1 MSPILPVADDW
12 GKPSPV
18 TRPERITGTLGAPI
32 ANPEIPQMTYPP
44 TPGGWQDPT
53 KPAEPVVP
61 QPTYVDPISGLP
73 ASVSPDPG
81 QSYPAATSPPG
92 YPAAYPTY
100 GATDPTYGTG
110 YPAQQGYPQ
119 GYEQPGYA
127 AQPGYPSYP
136 TSYPGYGG
144 YTTPVMPI
152 GQKTNGLSIASLVV
166 SLSGAVFLLCY
177 GLGGLL
183 GLVGAILGHV
193 AQRQI
198 RERGEAGGG
207 MALAGVIVGWI
218 ALAIGVVIV
227 VLIAWFAYRVAQD
240 QQTAY

>member
-1 MSPILPVADDW
+1 
-12 GKPSPV
+12 
-18 TRPERITGTLGAPI
+18 
-32 ANPEIPQMTYPP
+32 MTYPP

-61 QPTYVDPISGLP
+61 QPTYVDPISGQP
-73 ASVSPDPG
+73 ASVSDPG

-100 GATDPTYGTG
+100 GATDPSYGTG
-110 YPAQQGYPQ
+110 YPAQPGYQ
-119 GYEQPGYA
+119 QPGYA
-127 AQPGYPSYP
+127 AQPGYTAQPGYAAQPSYPSYP

-144 YTTPVMPI
+144 YTTPVMPV

-177 GLGGLL
+177 GAGGLL

-198 RERGEAGGG
+198 RERGEGGGG

-218 ALAIGVVIV
+218 ALALGIVIIALVVW
-227 VLIAWFAYRVAQD
+227 LAYRVTQD

>member
-1 MSPILPVADDW
+1 
-12 GKPSPV
+12 
-18 TRPERITGTLGAPI
+18 
-32 ANPEIPQMTYPP
+32 MTYPP

-61 QPTYVDPISGLP
+61 QPTYVDPISGQP

-100 GATDPTYGTG
+100 GATDPSFGTG
-110 YPAQQGYPQ
+110 YPAQPGYQ
-119 GYEQPGYA
+119 QPGYA
-127 AQPGYPSYP
+127 AQPAQPGYAAQPAQPGYAAQPSYPSYP

-144 YTTPVMPI
+144 YTTPVMSV

-177 GLGGLL
+177 GAGGLL

-198 RERGEAGGG
+198 RERGEGGGG

-218 ALAIGVVIV
+218 ALALGIVIIALVVW
-227 VLIAWFAYRVAQD
+227 LAYRVVQD
-240 QQTAY
+240 QPTAY